1 MTEAELI
8 SITRDLV
15 IKSSGNLEKSPV
27 IKDEISSPKSDEV
40 PILSKEKLTKSFI
53 DESSIQKTGVIPA
66 NKVKWSFQEGLTIL
80 CFSW

>member
-8 SITRDLV
+8 SITRGLV

-53 DESSIQKTGVIPA
+53 DESSIHKTGVIPA